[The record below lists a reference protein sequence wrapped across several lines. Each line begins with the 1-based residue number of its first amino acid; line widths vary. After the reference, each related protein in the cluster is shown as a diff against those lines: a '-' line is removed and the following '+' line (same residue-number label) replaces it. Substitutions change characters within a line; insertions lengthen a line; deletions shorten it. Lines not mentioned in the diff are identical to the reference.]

1 MRRDENKEE
10 RTIKKN
16 EEGKVGRRRKL
27 RGGSKEVSL
36 GVIKGRMEFRGVLKE
51 I

>member
-27 RGGSKEVSL
+27 RGGVEGGK
-36 GVIKGRMEFRGVLKE
+36 FRGYKRKDGV
-51 I
+51 